1 MRRMHFR
8 FQRIL
13 ELKER
18 VEEAR
23 KAALGE
29 SVAVLEHERQ
39 QLAGMQQLRLD
50 NGAAS
55 EQRAQIAGDASLM
68 RLGFDYGQRLERELL
83 EQQKRV
89 RQAQT
94 VVDERRSELIE
105 STKERRVFEV
115 LKDRVATEYQREQR
129 RQERILLDEAGKQI
143 HLRRDEQLMEARET

>member
-13 ELKER
+13 ELKEG

-29 SVAVLEHERQ
+29 SVAALEHERQ

-83 EQQKRV
+83 EQQKRI

-115 LKDRVATEYQREQR
+115 LKDRVAREYQRELR